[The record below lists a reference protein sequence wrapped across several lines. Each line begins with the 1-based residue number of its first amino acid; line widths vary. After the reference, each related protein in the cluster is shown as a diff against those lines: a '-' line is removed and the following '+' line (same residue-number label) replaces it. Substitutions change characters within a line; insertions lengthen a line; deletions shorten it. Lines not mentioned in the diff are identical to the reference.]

1 MKKLVIEIIGTL
13 LAGVLIFILI
23 NISVQYSIVE
33 GSSMEPNLHNG
44 QRLLI
49 NKIAYSNPQR
59 GDIIIFPPPH
69 VANPDKDF
77 IKRIIGL
84 PGELVEI
91 KDGIVYINGSPL
103 DEPYIEDNAGIN
115 LALTV
120 VPDGEYFV
128 LGDNRGNSQDSRF
141 GWTVPGEDIVGKAW
155 LSIWPPKDW
164 GLAPNYDLQ
173 LEPDDQAFFLPNA
186 EAEPMAG

>member
-13 LAGVLIFILI
+13 LAGIAIFVLI

-69 VANPDKDF
+69 VANPEKDF
-77 IKRIIGL
+77 IKRIIGM
-84 PGELVEI
+84 PGEIIEI
-91 KDGIVYINGSPL
+91 KDGVVYINDSPL
-103 DEPYIEDNAGIN
+103 DEPYIVDNAGIDMP
-115 LALTV
+115 LTV
-120 VPDGEYFV
+120 VPDGQYFV
-128 LGDNRGNSQDSRF
+128 LGDNRGNSSDSRQ

-173 LEPDDQAFFLPNA
+173 LEPDSQTFILPNA
-186 EAEPMAG
+186 EAEPVAG

>member
-13 LAGVLIFILI
+13 LAGIAIFVLI

-69 VANPDKDF
+69 VANPEKDF

-84 PGELVEI
+84 PGEIIEI
-91 KDGIVYINGSPL
+91 KDGVVYINDSPL
-103 DEPYIEDNAGIN
+103 DEPYIVDNAGIDMP
-115 LALTV
+115 LTV
-120 VPDGEYFV
+120 VPDGQYFV
-128 LGDNRGNSQDSRF
+128 LGDNRGNSSDSRQ

-173 LEPDDQAFFLPNA
+173 LEPDSQTFILPNA
-186 EAEPMAG
+186 EAEPVAG

>member
-1 MKKLVIEIIGTL
+1 MKTLVIEIIGTL
-13 LAGVLIFILI
+13 LAGVVIFILI

-33 GSSMEPNLHNG
+33 GSSMEPNLHDG

-59 GDIIIFPPPH
+59 GDVIIFPPPH
-69 VANPDKDF
+69 VANPEKDF
-77 IKRIIGL
+77 IKRIIGM
-84 PGELVEI
+84 PGEIIEI
-91 KDGIVYINGSPL
+91 KDGVVYINDSPL
-103 DEPYIEDNAGIN
+103 DEPYIVDNAGIDMP
-115 LALTV
+115 LTV
-120 VPDGEYFV
+120 VPDGQYFV
-128 LGDNRGNSQDSRF
+128 LGDNRGNSSDSRQ

-173 LEPDDQAFFLPNA
+173 LEPDSQTFILPNA
-186 EAEPMAG
+186 EAEPVAG

>member
-13 LAGVLIFILI
+13 LAGIAIFVLI

-69 VANPDKDF
+69 VANPEKDF
-77 IKRIIGL
+77 IKRIIGM
-84 PGELVEI
+84 PGEIIEI
-91 KDGIVYINGSPL
+91 KDGVVYINDSPL
-103 DEPYIEDNAGIN
+103 DEPYIVDNADIN
-115 LALTV
+115 MPLTV
-120 VPDGEYFV
+120 LPDGRYFV
-128 LGDNRGNSQDSRF
+128 LGDNRGNSSDSRG
-141 GWTVPGEDIVGKAW
+141 GWTVSGEDIVGKAW
-155 LSIWPPKDW
+155 LSIWPPSEW

-173 LEPDDQAFFLPNA
+173 LEPDSQTFILPNA
-186 EAEPMAG
+186 EAEPVAG

>member
-1 MKKLVIEIIGTL
+1 LKKLVIEIIGTL
-13 LAGVLIFILI
+13 LAGVVIFILI
-23 NISVQYSIVE
+23 NVSVQYSIVE

-69 VANPDKDF
+69 VANPEKDF
-77 IKRIIGL
+77 IKRIIGM
-84 PGELVEI
+84 PGEIIEI
-91 KDGIVYINGSPL
+91 KDGVVYINDSPL
-103 DEPYIEDNAGIN
+103 DEPYIVDNAGIN
-115 LALTV
+115 MPLAV

-128 LGDNRGNSQDSRF
+128 LGDNRGNSQDSRG
-141 GWTVPGEDIVGKAW
+141 GWTVSGEDIVGKAW
-155 LSIWPPKDW
+155 LSIWPPSEW

-173 LEPDDQAFFLPNA
+173 LEPGSQTFILPNA
-186 EAEPMAG
+186 EAEPVAG

>member
-1 MKKLVIEIIGTL
+1 LKKLVIEIIGTL

-33 GSSMEPNLHNG
+33 GSSMEPNLYNG

-84 PGELVEI
+84 PGELIEI
-91 KDGIVYINGSPL
+91 KDGIVYINGSLL
-103 DEPYIEDNAGIN
+103 DEPYIEDNASIDMS
-115 LALTV
+115 LTV
-120 VPDGEYFV
+120 VPDGEYLV
-128 LGDNRGNSQDSRF
+128 LGDNRSNSQDSRF
-141 GWTVPGEDIVGKAW
+141 GWTVPGESIVGKAW

-173 LEPDDQAFFLPNA
+173 LEPSDQTFFLPNA
-186 EAEPMAG
+186 AAEPVAG

>member
-1 MKKLVIEIIGTL
+1 LKKLVIEIIGTL

-69 VANPDKDF
+69 VADPDKDF

-84 PGELVEI
+84 PGEVIEI

-141 GWTVPGEDIVGKAW
+141 GWTVPGESIVGKAW

-173 LEPDDQAFFLPNA
+173 LEPSDQTFFLPNA
-186 EAEPMAG
+186 AAEPVAG

>member
-13 LAGVLIFILI
+13 LAGIAIFVLI

-69 VANPDKDF
+69 IANSEKDF

-84 PGELVEI
+84 PGELIEI
-91 KDGIVYINGSPL
+91 KDGVAYINDVPL
-103 DEPYIEDNAGIN
+103 DEPYIADNASITMS
-115 LALTV
+115 LTLI
-120 VPDGEYFV
+120 PDGQYFV
-128 LGDNRGNSQDSRF
+128 LGDNRGNSSDSRG
-141 GWTVPGEDIVGKAW
+141 GWTVPEEDIVGKAW
-155 LSIWPPKDW
+155 LSIWPPSEW

-173 LEPDDQAFFLPNA
+173 PEPGDQAFFFPNA
-186 EAEPMAG
+186 EAEPVAG

>member
-13 LAGVLIFILI
+13 LAGVVIFILI
-23 NISVQYSIVE
+23 NVSVQYSIVE
-33 GSSMEPNLHNG
+33 GSSMEPNLHDG

-59 GDIIIFPPPH
+59 GDVIIFPPPH
-69 VANPDKDF
+69 VANPEKDF

-84 PGELVEI
+84 PGELIEI
-91 KDGIVYINGSPL
+91 KDGVVYINDSPL
-103 DEPYIEDNAGIN
+103 DEPYIVDNAGID
-115 LALTV
+115 LPLTV

-128 LGDNRGNSQDSRF
+128 LGDNRGNSSDSRG
-141 GWTVPGEDIVGKAW
+141 GWTVPREDIVGKAW
-155 LSIWPPKDW
+155 LSIWPPSEW

-173 LEPDDQAFFLPNA
+173 LEPGSQTFILPNA
-186 EAEPMAG
+186 AAEPVAG

>member
-13 LAGVLIFILI
+13 LAGVVIFVLI
-23 NISVQYSIVE
+23 NVSVQYSIVE

-59 GDIIIFPPPH
+59 GDVIIFPPPH
-69 VANPDKDF
+69 VANPEDDF
-77 IKRIIGL
+77 IKRIIGM
-84 PGELVEI
+84 PGEIIEI
-91 KDGIVYINGSPL
+91 KDGVVYINDSPL
-103 DEPYIEDNAGIN
+103 DEPYIVDNAGID
-115 LALTV
+115 LPLTV

-128 LGDNRGNSQDSRF
+128 LGDNRGNSSDSRG

-155 LSIWPPKDW
+155 LSIWPPSEW

-173 LEPDDQAFFLPNA
+173 LEPNDQTFFLPNA
-186 EAEPMAG
+186 AAEPVAG

>member
-1 MKKLVIEIIGTL
+1 MKKFVIEIIGTL

-84 PGELVEI
+84 PGELIEI

-103 DEPYIEDNAGIN
+103 GEPYVEDNAGIDMS
-115 LALTV
+115 LTV

-186 EAEPMAG
+186 EAEPVAG

>member
-69 VANPDKDF
+69 VADPDKDF

-84 PGELVEI
+84 PGEVIEI

-141 GWTVPGEDIVGKAW
+141 GWTVPGESIVGKAW

-186 EAEPMAG
+186 EAEPVAG

>member
-1 MKKLVIEIIGTL
+1 LKKLVIEIIGTL

-69 VANPDKDF
+69 VADPDKDF

-84 PGELVEI
+84 PGEVIEI

-141 GWTVPGEDIVGKAW
+141 GWTVPGESIVGKAW

-186 EAEPMAG
+186 EAEPVAG